1 MGGGWAETATGDP
14 WWPEI
19 VPELFEFSAWKET
32 ADGSAS
38 LAGAVTPVR
47 AYVGQQV
54 SYIATAAME
63 PGAFLGFEA
72 DPEYLP
78 PAPSEF
84 WAVDIPDPLV
94 ATPSASGGGV
104 AQSYTFRRALFP
116 LQAGEY
122 LIPPGQVLLPTA
134 ATQPPA
140 AIGWDTLTADPMA
153 VTVLPVPAPPDQL
166 PGYAGAVGR
175 YRLEAGATPLR
186 LAVGETALLVVRVLG
201 VGNVNILPPPEIPP
215 IYGAEMAPGVDF
227 ATVEVRDGVVG
238 GVRTFTW
245 MVVPTEPG
253 PIRIG
258 PIIFSYFDPYVGDF
272 GQVVYE
278 ELTLEVTEFP
288 AGS

>member
-19 VPELFEFSAWKET
+19 VPELFEFSAWAET
-32 ADGSAS
+32 LDGKAS

-47 AYVGQQV
+47 AFAGQQLT
-54 SYIATAAME
+54 YIATASMQ

-72 DPEYLP
+72 DPEYIP
-78 PAPSEF
+78 PSPDDF
-84 WAVDIPDPLV
+84 WAVDIPDPIV
-94 ATPSASGGGV
+94 ATPSASGGSV

-116 LQAGEY
+116 LYAGEY
-122 LIPPGQVLLPTA
+122 LIPPGQVLLPTG
-134 ATQPPA
+134 TPRPPA
-140 AIGWDTLTADPMA
+140 NIGWDTLAADPMA
-153 VTVLPVPAPPDQL
+153 VTVLPVPAPPDLL

-175 YRLEAGATPLR
+175 YRMEAGITPQR
-186 LAVGETALLVVRVLG
+186 LAVGETAVLIVRVLG
-201 VGNVNILPPPEIPP
+201 VGNVNVLPPPEIPP
-215 IYGAEMAPGVDF
+215 IYGAEMAQGGDF

-245 MVVPTEPG
+245 LVVPLEPG

-258 PIIFSYFDPYVGDF
+258 PIVFSYFDPYVGDF
-272 GQVVYE
+272 GQAVYE

-288 AGS
+288 GGS